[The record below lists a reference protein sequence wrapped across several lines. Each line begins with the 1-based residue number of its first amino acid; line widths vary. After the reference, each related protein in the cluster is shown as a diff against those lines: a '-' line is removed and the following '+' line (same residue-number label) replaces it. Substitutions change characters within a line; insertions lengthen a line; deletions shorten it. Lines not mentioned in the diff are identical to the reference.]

1 MENRKGPALVDG
13 KEYGLALILVER
25 DLDAETEI
33 YECPRGHR
41 KYVLLGEI
49 EKDSAR
55 HSSTVK
61 HAASRSAWS
70 SGRSKPQ
77 QKSTN
82 AHQAT
87 AHTFQSTQKLSRSRL
102 SYLADPKI

>member
-49 EKDSAR
+49 EKRQCPALIDGKACGLALSVVEREIETATEVYECPPGHR
-55 HSSTVK
+55 TYIPIDPEVIEKSS
-61 HAASRSAWS
+61 
-70 SGRSKPQ
+70 
-77 QKSTN
+77 
-82 AHQAT
+82 
-87 AHTFQSTQKLSRSRL
+87 
-102 SYLADPKI
+102 